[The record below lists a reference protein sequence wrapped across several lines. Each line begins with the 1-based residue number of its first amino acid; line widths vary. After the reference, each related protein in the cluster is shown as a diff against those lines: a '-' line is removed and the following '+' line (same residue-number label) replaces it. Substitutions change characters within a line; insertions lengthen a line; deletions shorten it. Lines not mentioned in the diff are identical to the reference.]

1 MDSFFVNGYL
11 WRIERVPY
19 TSPML
24 IEKTGTRTVATT
36 DPITR
41 TVYLLDTLDGSFF
54 TTVLLHELGHVVMF
68 SYGLLDDIHRAVPR
82 HLWIDAEE
90 WVCNFIADYGLQI
103 FQIAS
108 TVLGEEAWTFIPYE
122 LERLVV

>member
-11 WRIERVPY
+11 WCVKRVPY
-19 TSPML
+19 SSPML

-36 DPITR
+36 DPIRR
-41 TVYLLDTLDGSFF
+41 TVYLLDTLEGNFF
-54 TTVLLHELGHVVMF
+54 NTVLLHELGHVVMF

-108 TVLGEEAWTFIPYE
+108 NVLG
-122 LERLVV
+122 

>member
-11 WRIERVPY
+11 WRIKRVPY
-19 TSPML
+19 ASPML

-41 TVYLLDTLDGSFF
+41 TV
-54 TTVLLHELGHVVMF
+54 
-68 SYGLLDDIHRAVPR
+68 
-82 HLWIDAEE
+82 
-90 WVCNFIADYGLQI
+90 
-103 FQIAS
+103 
-108 TVLGEEAWTFIPYE
+108 LGEEAWSFIPYE

>member
-11 WRIERVPY
+11 WRIKQVPY
-19 TSPML
+19 ASPML

-36 DPITR
+36 DLITR
-41 TVYLLDTLDGSFF
+41 TVYLLDTLEGSFF

-68 SYGLLDDIHRAVPR
+68 SYGLLDDVHRAVPR

-108 TVLGEEAWTFIPYE
+108 TVLGEEAWSFIPYE

>member
-11 WRIERVPY
+11 WRIKRVPY
-19 TSPML
+19 ASPML

-41 TVYLLDTLDGSFF
+41 TVYLLDTLEGSFF

-68 SYGLLDDIHRAVPR
+68 SYGLLD
-82 HLWIDAEE
+82 DAEE

-108 TVLGEEAWTFIPYE
+108 TVLGEEAWSFIPYE
-122 LERLVV
+122 LE

>member
-11 WRIERVPY
+11 WRIRRVPY
-19 TSPML
+19 ASPML

-41 TVYLLDTLDGSFF
+41 TVYLLDD
-54 TTVLLHELGHVVMF
+54 V
-68 SYGLLDDIHRAVPR
+68 HRAVPR

-108 TVLGEEAWTFIPYE
+108 TVLGEEAWSFIPYE

>member
-11 WRIERVPY
+11 WRIKRVPY
-19 TSPML
+19 ASPML

-36 DPITR
+36 DLITR
-41 TVYLLDTLDGSFF
+41 TVYLLDTLEGSFF

-68 SYGLLDDIHRAVPR
+68 SYGLLDDVHRAVPR

-90 WVCNFIADYGLQI
+90 
-103 FQIAS
+103 
-108 TVLGEEAWTFIPYE
+108 
-122 LERLVV
+122 